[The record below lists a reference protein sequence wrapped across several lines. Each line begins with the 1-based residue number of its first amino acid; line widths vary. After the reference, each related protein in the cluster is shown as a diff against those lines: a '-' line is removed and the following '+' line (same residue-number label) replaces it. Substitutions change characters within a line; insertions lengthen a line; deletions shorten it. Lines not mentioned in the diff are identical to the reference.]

1 MIYGLLSIDGI
12 GMIITLYG
20 FFGCREA
27 FFHHR
32 KPPRRPL
39 RLMWLGLA
47 VMWGAIILSEVVLKL
62 TS

>member
-27 FFHHR
+27 FFFITVS
-32 KPPRRPL
+32 RRAA
-39 RLMWLGLA
+39 RCG
-47 VMWGAIILSEVVLKL
+47 
-62 TS
+62 